1 MKLKSES
8 YPDKI
13 RRIAEEL
20 SRMRNLYKVDHTVE
34 KLRMIANELEY
45 NLKKGPLKKA

>member
-13 RRIAEEL
+13 RRIADEL
-20 SRMRNLYKVDHTVE
+20 SRMRNLYEVDHTVE
-34 KLRMIANELEY
+34 KLRMIANELEH
-45 NLKKGPLKKA
+45 NLKKHR

>member
-13 RRIAEEL
+13 RRIADYL
-20 SRMRNLYKVDHTVE
+20 SRMRNLYEVDHSVE
-34 KLRMIANELEY
+34 KLRMIANEIEH
-45 NLKKGPLKKA
+45 NLKKSPLKKA